1 MSNAT
6 LTLLGLYQY
15 GVRKNIDLFD
25 SMTLPEGVDHDV
37 VKNNILQQCGS
48 YEVIYPDFEF
58 MQQLLELWSIKWKRT
73 IEKWIEVEQIEYE
86 PLDNYD
92 RKEAWSDSISQSTS
106 ELSSTSASDATSESS
121 STNNNVSA
129 FNSDVQRPDTSA
141 AMQGATAGN
150 STVNSDN
157 KSSHEE
163 FSKHHGRIHGNIGV
177 MTTQAI
183 YREQWE
189 LVKDL
194 NIYDQ
199 IMIIFA
205 REFVIPFTY

>member
-15 GVRKNIDLFD
+15 GKAAGVDMFD
-25 SMTLPEGVDHDV
+25 SMSLPEGVEKDI
-37 VKNNILQQCGS
+37 VKSNILKECGM
-48 YEVIYPDFEF
+48 YEVIYPD
-58 MQQLLELWSIKWKRT
+58 LELMVNLIDLWSKKWERT
-73 IEKWIEVEQIEYE
+73 FEKWLEVEAIDYE

-92 RKEAWSDSISQSTS
+92 RKEAWSDSLSQSTS
-106 ELSSTSASDATSESS
+106 EISSTSASDQTSESS
-121 STNNNVSA
+121 STNNNISA

-141 AMQGATAGN
+141 ALQGGTAGQ

-157 KSSHEE
+157 KSQHME

-183 YREQWE
+183 YREQWD

-199 IMIIFA
+199 IMILFA
-205 REFVIPFTY
+205 REFIIPFTY

>member
-15 GVRKNIDLFD
+15 GKRKDVDLFD
-25 SMTLPEGVDHDV
+25 SMSLPEGLNKDI
-37 VKNNILQQCGS
+37 VKNNILMECGM
-48 YEVIYPDFEF
+48 YEVLYPDFEF
-58 MQQLLELWSIKWKRT
+58 MQQAISLWSVKWQRT
-73 IEKWIEVEQIEYE
+73 FEKWIEVQEVDYE

-92 RKEAWSDSISQSTS
+92 RKESWSDSTSTSTS
-106 ELSSTSASDATSESS
+106 ESSSTSASDSTSESS
-121 STNNNVSA
+121 STNNNISA

-141 AMQGATAGN
+141 AMSGNTAGQ
-150 STVNSDN
+150 STADSVSDAT
-157 KSSHEE
+157 HEE
-163 FSKHHGRIHGNIGV
+163 FSRHDGRVHGNIGV

-183 YREQWE
+183 YREQWA

-199 IMIIFA
+199 VMILFA
-205 REFVIPFTY
+205 REFTIPFNY